1 MLNSEQLIAAYK
13 TFSNK
18 WKTLPD
24 KECEKLFYTELGIP
38 IPECL
43 DPWEEFK
50 QKFSYTRFNEEE
62 LKILFN
68 LQDISDKIECI
79 RNFITD
85 ISSKNTELGGN
96 LFTYFMK
103 SRKKI

>member
-24 KECEKLFYTELGIP
+24 
-38 IPECL
+38 
-43 DPWEEFK
+43 K

-68 LQDISDKIECI
+68 LQDISDNIECI
-79 RNFITD
+79 RNYITD

-96 LFTYFMK
+96 LFAYFMK